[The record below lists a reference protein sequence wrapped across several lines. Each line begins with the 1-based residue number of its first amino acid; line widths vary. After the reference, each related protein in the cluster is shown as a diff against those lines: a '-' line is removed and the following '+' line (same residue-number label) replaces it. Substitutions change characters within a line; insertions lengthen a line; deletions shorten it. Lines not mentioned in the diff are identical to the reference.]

1 VARYPYRIV
10 DVFTDT
16 PLEGNPLAVVPW
28 AAGLDART
36 MQRIAREFN
45 LAETVFVL
53 PSERATC
60 AVRFRIFTPTTEMR
74 FAGHPTIGGAFV
86 ALRDGL
92 VDRNAK
98 TFAIEELVGDV
109 AVRIEGESDG
119 GARIWL
125 TTPPI
130 EFGAVYERRM
140 CAGVLGLAQSELLD
154 AAPQFVTAGNPTI
167 YIALR
172 TPASVDRAWLDLAG
186 LRQLHGGAESADC
199 VFVFAPTPAGAY
211 ARMFAPEHGV
221 VEDPA
226 TGSAT
231 GPLAAYMM
239 RHGLVATADGTRF
252 VSEQGTKM
260 GRRSL
265 LHVLIHGEDGRDGIE
280 VGGGVLPFAEG
291 TFEVT
296 NGANG

>member
-1 VARYPYRIV
+1 VAPYSYRIV
-10 DVFTDT
+10 DVFTDK

-28 AAGLDART
+28 AAGIDART

-60 AVRFRIFTPTTEMR
+60 AVRFRIFTPTMEMR

-92 VDRNAK
+92 VEHDAK
-98 TFAIEELVGDV
+98 AFAIEELIGDV
-109 AVRIEGESDG
+109 AVRIEDEGESRS
-119 GARIWL
+119 RIWL

-130 EFGAVYERRM
+130 EFGATFERGL
-140 CAGVLGLAQSELLD
+140 CARALGLDASELLD
-154 AAPQFVTAGNPTI
+154 VAPQLVSAGNPTT

-172 TPASVDRAWLDLAG
+172 EPASVDRAWLDLAG
-186 LRQLHGGAESADC
+186 LRELRGGAESAVC
-199 VFVFAPTPAGAY
+199 VFVFSPTQAGAY

-239 RHGLVATADGTRF
+239 RNGLVSTADGTRF

-265 LHVLIHGEDGRDGIE
+265 LHVLVHGEAGRDGIE
-280 VGGGVLPFAEG
+280 VGGSVVPFAEG
-291 TFEVT
+291 TFEAPA
-296 NGANG
+296 GATA